1 MEVGRKRM
9 RSIDKTKLTM
19 CSLLSVADST
29 WKFIILFGLLFYLNF
44 SIIKSFFKLKLKS
57 SLRVL

>member
-1 MEVGRKRM
+1 M